1 MKDINFDFKQ
11 LQAFLAVIDT
21 GSFTAAARKL
31 NVTQSSISQQVAN
44 LELGLN
50 TVLVNRSQRP
60 IQMTIAGQALYPLGK
75 KIIDNGVHLQERIN
89 AISDGHI
96 SNLKIGF
103 VDSISKTVG
112 LDILKFLQP
121 QVKHIFQ
128 VTGTASGLLQALN
141 NGSIN
146 LAVTM
151 LYTEMPPNV
160 RMYPLIEEEFLC
172 ICPKSW
178 PETELEELCKQRNY
192 IAYTQN
198 TPTGIQTLNWLK
210 WQNFSPTIQF
220 EMDNAD
226 EILKLI
232 SCGYGWTLTTPLFI
246 TTIPAFSNLL
256 KIIRIKKRK
265 ERRKI
270 VLLCK
275 NDEFSVFYKNL
286 AFEIRSILETKL
298 EQEFYNQ
305 LDLDDNLPS

>member
-1 MKDINFDFKQ
+1 M
-11 LQAFLAVIDT
+11 
-21 GSFTAAARKL
+21 
-31 NVTQSSISQQVAN
+31 
-44 LELGLN
+44 
-50 TVLVNRSQRP
+50 
-60 IQMTIAGQALYPLGK
+60 
-75 KIIDNGVHLQERIN
+75 
-89 AISDGHI
+89 
-96 SNLKIGF
+96 
-103 VDSISKTVG
+103 DSISKTVG

-141 NGSIN
+141 NGNIN
-146 LAVTM
+146 IAVTM
-151 LYTEMPPNV
+151 LYTEMPPNI

-275 NDEFSVFYKNL
+275 NDEFSVFIKIWRLRFVRYWKRNWSRSFTTNWIWMIICHHRYAHEHNCSQIQYLLL
-286 AFEIRSILETKL
+286 AYSGPSSQLARPLRARSGRLSSISKDVI
-298 EQEFYNQ
+298 FCP
-305 LDLDDNLPS
+305 D

>member
-1 MKDINFDFKQ
+1 MNDINFDFKQ

-50 TVLVNRSQRP
+50 TALINRSQRP

-75 KIIDNGVHLQERIN
+75 KMIDSGVYLQEHIN
-89 AISDGHI
+89 AISDGNI
-96 SNLKIGF
+96 SSLKIGF

-112 LDILKFLQP
+112 LDILKLLQP

-128 VTGTASGLLQALN
+128 ITGTASGLFSALN
-141 NGSIN
+141 KGDIN

-151 LYTEMPPNV
+151 LHTEMPPNV

-172 ICPKSW
+172 ICPKAW

-210 WQNFSPTIQF
+210 WQNLSPAIQF

-226 EILKLI
+226 EILKLVT
-232 SCGYGWTLTTPLFI
+232 CGYGWTLTTPLFI
-246 TTIPAFSNLL
+246 TTIPAFSDSL
-256 KIIRIKKRK
+256 KIIQIKKRK

-275 NDEFSVFYKNL
+275 NDELSGFYKNL
-286 AFEIRSILETKL
+286 AFEIRSILEMKL
-298 EQEFYNQ
+298 EQQFYSQ
-305 LDLDDNLPS
+305 LDVYANAPA

>member
-1 MKDINFDFKQ
+1 
-11 LQAFLAVIDT
+11 
-21 GSFTAAARKL
+21 
-31 NVTQSSISQQVAN
+31 
-44 LELGLN
+44 
-50 TVLVNRSQRP
+50 
-60 IQMTIAGQALYPLGK
+60 
-75 KIIDNGVHLQERIN
+75 HLQDRIN

-141 NGSIN
+141 NGNIN

-172 ICPKSW
+172 ICPKAW

-198 TPTGIQTLNWLK
+198 TPTLIQTLNWLK

-246 TTIPAFSNLL
+246 TTIPAFSNSL
-256 KIIRIKKRK
+256 KIIQIKKRK
-265 ERRKI
+265 EHRKI

-275 NDEFSVFYKNL
+275 NDEFSVFYKNM